1 MKKDLFVA
9 IVKQAHYLTKEYLK
23 RFSQY
28 DYKAQYSIFFR
39 LVHEVYKQK
48 EEIKQADNVPV
59 ESVPVE
65 SVQADNVEKVV
76 KESFFKRV
84 IKKTRH
90 LIKQINILK
99 G

>member
-48 EEIKQADNVPV
+48 EETKQADNVPV
-59 ESVPVE
+59 ESVP
-65 SVQADNVEKVV
+65 ADNVEKVV

-90 LIKQINILK
+90 LIKRINTSY
-99 G
+99 

>member
-48 EEIKQADNVPV
+48 EEVKQADNVPV
-59 ESVPVE
+59 ESV
-65 SVQADNVEKVV
+65 QADNVKKVV

-84 IKKTRH
+84 IKHIERMKKNSG
-90 LIKQINILK
+90 KQVKRIWI
-99 G
+99 